1 MGDKLFKE
9 VDLLDTLGLFR
20 EADNIQKAILAA
32 NNFMLTTKKQ
42 NPVQQISHKLDMI
55 NNQLSNQDSDDSG
68 GGGGDTVV
76 ELDNQEVEFKQK

>member
-1 MGDKLFKE
+1 M
-9 VDLLDTLGLFR
+9 
-20 EADNIQKAILAA
+20 AA

-42 NPVQQISHKLDMI
+42 NPLQQISHKLGMI